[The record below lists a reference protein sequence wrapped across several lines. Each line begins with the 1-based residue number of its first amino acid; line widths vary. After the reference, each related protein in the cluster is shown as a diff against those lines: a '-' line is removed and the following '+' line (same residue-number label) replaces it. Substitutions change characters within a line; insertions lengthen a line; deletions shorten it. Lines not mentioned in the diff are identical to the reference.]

1 MAFWLQSR
9 RIYRSIRFYR
19 DVFVLERPRHY
30 SLDEMMLM
38 MMFQGRT
45 FFDDAFLAGKTTL
58 SFMGADA
65 YS

>member
-9 RIYRSIRFYR
+9 RICRSIRFYR

-30 SLDEMMLM
+30 SLDE